1 MEIGKKRE
9 GLREIKK
16 RRLLDR
22 EIVGQREEHRE
33 IDE

>member
-16 RRLLDR
+16 RRLCDR
-22 EIVGQREEHRE
+22 EIVEREGHRE
-33 IDE
+33 IEQ